1 MVSNGDETGMVG
13 RNPPAVL
20 VVICLWLSSPA
31 ARAED
36 AREVTDSLLLSAV
49 PLLPAVTAA
58 ERRSYLPI
66 FAAQAREHG
75 VPPELIDAVAFV
87 ESGYDLTMIGKAGEI
102 GLMQVMP
109 STAAMLGFQGT
120 RAQLAEPA
128 TNIRYGVEYLARA
141 LRTAGGDI
149 CRALMKYRAGQGE
162 DTLSPRSVA
171 YCRRVR
177 KHLAALGSP
186 LSAKVSMPIEAIRT
200 SSDQPGSNVKRAPNA
215 VKRGQLFWAAHEARI
230 RALTAQ
236 VHAKW
241 ARIAQHRGG

>member
-1 MVSNGDETGMVG
+1 MVG

-20 VVICLWLSSPA
+20 ALICLWLSSPA
-31 ARAED
+31 TRAEG
-36 AREVTDSLLLSAV
+36 AREAPESM
-49 PLLPAVTAA
+49 LLPSVVRSLPAATAA
-58 ERRSYLPI
+58 KRRSYLPI
-66 FAAQAREHG
+66 FATQAREHG
-75 VPPELIDAVAFV
+75 VPPELVDAVAFV
-87 ESGYDLTMIGKAGEI
+87 ESGYDPTAIGNAGEM

-120 RAQLAEPA
+120 QAQLAEPT

-141 LRTAGGDI
+141 LRRAGGDV
-149 CRALMKYRAGQGE
+149 CRALMKYRAGHGE
-162 DTLSPRSVA
+162 ETLSPRSVA

-177 KHLAALGSP
+177 EHLAVLGSP
-186 LSAKVSMPIEAIRT
+186 LAASVSVPVDAIVAPPEQTGPKLSRGPSAA
-200 SSDQPGSNVKRAPNA
+200 
-215 VKRGQLFWAAHEARI
+215 KRGPLFWAAHEARI